1 MNTQLKKL
9 DLELAALVENLD
21 ILETIAPVNLKEERE
36 AFFESHYSVSPSFVY
51 RDTQFNSFNMKRAL
65 FNLPIEDLPDE
76 DLHTLY
82 RDVITSYVNK
92 LDQVVAV
99 GSQDFL
105 YSSLSYFG
113 EPTKKDLRNAR
124 FILHL
129 PDSSDNDG
137 KKHNAGEIAEVLAN
151 FAEAEQLQHSIAFSD
166 SMIANALVSGTTIK
180 INSAAQIPEREVQ
193 ALAHHEI
200 GVHLV
205 TTLNAREQ
213 DLKILSL
220 GCPINTT
227 TQEGLAIL
235 CEYLSG
241 NLSLPR
247 LKVLALRVLA
257 VQSMLNQG
265 DFRETFLLL
274 KEEFNTPDEQAFT
287 ITARVFRGGGFTK
300 DYLYLQGLHQMLNAY
315 ETCSDF
321 ENLLSGKVAFEYLPV
336 ISRLIEKGYLIKPR
350 YISPAIRNP
359 AKIEPVNAYIAHA
372 IK

>member
-1 MNTQLKKL
+1 MTTI
-9 DLELAALVENLD
+9 LEQTDRNLATLVENLD
-21 ILETIAPVNLKEERE
+21 ILETISPINFKAERE
-36 AFFESHYSVSPSFVY
+36 AFFQSHYSVNPSFHY
-51 RDTQFNSFNMKRAL
+51 REATHDSFTIKRAL
-65 FNLPIEDLPDE
+65 FNLPVEDLPDE
-76 DLHTLY
+76 DLYTLY
-82 RDVITSYVNK
+82 HDVIASYADK
-92 LDQVVAV
+92 LDQIVTI
-99 GSQDFL
+99 GSQNFL
-105 YSSLSYFG
+105 YNSLRYFG

-129 PDSSDNDG
+129 PDSEEDPGSNFD
-137 KKHNAGEIAEVLAN
+137 ATQIAEVLSA
-151 FAEAEQLQHSIAFSD
+151 FAENEMLQHSIDFSD

-180 INSAAQIPEREVQ
+180 INSSAQVSEREVN

-205 TTLNAREQ
+205 TTLNARKQ

-227 TQEGLAIL
+227 TQEGIAIL

-241 NLSLPR
+241 NLTLPR

-257 VQSMLNQG
+257 VQSMLNQN

-274 KEEFNTPDEQAFT
+274 KEEFNSPDEQAFT

-315 ETCSDF
+315 ETCNDF
-321 ENLLSGKVAFEYLPV
+321 NNLLAGKVAFDYLPMV
-336 ISRLIEKGYLIKPR
+336 SRLIDKGYLKAPY
-350 YISPAIRNP
+350 YISPAIRSP
-359 AKIEPVNAYIAHA
+359 APLDSVTAYIAHA

>member
-1 MNTQLKKL
+1 MSEVLPQL
-9 DLELAALVENLD
+9 DRELATLVENLD
-21 ILETIAPVNLKEERE
+21 ILDTISPVNLKIERE
-36 AFFESHYSVSPSFVY
+36 KFFQSHYSVNPKFEYRSTSHDSFAI
-51 RDTQFNSFNMKRAL
+51 KRAL
-65 FNLPIEDLPDE
+65 FNLRVEDLPDE

-82 RDVITSYVNK
+82 RDVITSYANK
-92 LDQVVAV
+92 LDQIVSV

-105 YSSLSYFG
+105 YSSLRYFG
-113 EPTKKDLRNAR
+113 EPTTKDLRNAR

-129 PDSSDNDG
+129 PDSMEDKEASYDA
-137 KKHNAGEIAEVLAN
+137 KQIAQALSE
-151 FAEAEQLQHSIAFSD
+151 FAKQEQLTHSVDFSD

-180 INSAAQIPEREVQ
+180 INSAARVSDREVK

-205 TTLNAREQ
+205 TTLNARKQ

-241 NLSLPR
+241 NLTLPR

-257 VQSMLNQG
+257 VHSMLNQN
-265 DFRETFLLL
+265 DFRQTFSML
-274 KEEFNTPDEQAFT
+274 KEDFGAPDEQAFT

-315 ETCSDF
+315 ETCADF
-321 ENLLSGKVAFEYLPV
+321 NNLLCGKVAFNYLPI
-336 ISRLIEKGYLIKPR
+336 ISRLVEKGYLKPPH
-350 YISPAIRNP
+350 YISPAIRQ
-359 AKIEPVNAYIAHA
+359 PVPLDAVTAYIAHA